1 MISYLIR
8 SGRQWIGNESGDL
21 IHEAIRLPGMKNPGK
36 APHLRPG
43 LLLEPLEPV
52 VHDPALPSVVHRI
65 RRRHRRMEQP
75 HLLVRRRPVDR
86 HLDDRVE
93 LDPAGGVVAAGAG
106 EVGAEGGV
114 GGDDGIVGDQGHG
127 EGDQEQVEDAL
138 ATHLFLLPPPL
149 SLCFVLGPS
158 KANRLTGDGKMATL
172 RLPGTP
178 PLMERMKEK
187 SSL

>member
-43 LLLEPLEPV
+43 LLLELLEPV
-52 VHDPALPSVVHRI
+52 VHDPALPGVVHRI

-75 HLLVRRRPVDR
+75 LRLVRRRPVDR
-86 HLDDRVE
+86 HLNDRVE

-114 GGDDGIVGDQGHG
+114 GGDDGVVGDQGDG

-138 ATHLFLLPPPL
+138 ATHLFLLLPL
-149 SLCFVLGPS
+149 SPC
-158 KANRLTGDGKMATL
+158 AL
-172 RLPGTP
+172 RLAQAKQIG
-178 PLMERMKEK
+178 LEGMERW
-187 SSL
+187 LL